1 MMRQNK
7 FNLLGRKIGMTTYID
22 NKLIRPATLIQL
34 YDHILLK
41 YNNKNQ
47 RALMLVKNKNK
58 LKKPQMSILSNK
70 YNIQATH
77 GQLIEIFLPSVLN
90 IKLSSCVTEGFLK
103 QLDKFNEETIDLV
116 GISKGKGFSGVMKIF
131 NFSGGPASH
140 GSSKFHRKGGSL
152 SGVHSKIWKGK
163 KMPRKHGNKKT
174 YHFNIKVLEW
184 YKEKK
189 QILVLGGVAGNKYR
203 NIECIFK
210 ERNVVNIKCILKDK
224 IYIKPYDEQRD

>member
-152 SGVHSKIWKGK
+152 SGVHSKI
-163 KMPRKHGNKKT
+163 
-174 YHFNIKVLEW
+174 
-184 YKEKK
+184 
-189 QILVLGGVAGNKYR
+189 
-203 NIECIFK
+203 
-210 ERNVVNIKCILKDK
+210 
-224 IYIKPYDEQRD
+224 